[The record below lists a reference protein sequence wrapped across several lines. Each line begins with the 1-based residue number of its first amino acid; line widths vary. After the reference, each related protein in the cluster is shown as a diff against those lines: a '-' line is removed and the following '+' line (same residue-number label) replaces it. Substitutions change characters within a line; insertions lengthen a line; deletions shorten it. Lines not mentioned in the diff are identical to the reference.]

1 MKMFSIGELSKHTG
15 VKVPTIRYY
24 EKIGLIDVPSRSEGN
39 QRQYE
44 QRGLERLSF
53 IRHARELGFTI
64 EDIKDLVTL
73 SIDHDNTCDKAH
85 NIAMQ
90 HLSSVKERIAK
101 LKRLEQELKRI
112 ETMSGDCQ
120 IDECNV
126 IRALADHSL
135 CQTKH

>member
-1 MKMFSIGELSKHTG
+1 MKMFSIGELSKNTG
-15 VKVPTIRYY
+15 VKIPTIRYY
-24 EKIGLIDVPSRSEGN
+24 EKIGLIDAPSRSEGN

-44 QRGLERLSF
+44 QQGLERLSF

-73 SIDHDNTCDKAH
+73 SIDDGKACDKAH
-85 NIAMQ
+85 NIATQ
-90 HLSSVKERIAK
+90 HLSSVKERITK
-101 LKRLEQELKRI
+101 LKRLERELKRI
-112 ETMSGDCQ
+112 ETMSGNCQ